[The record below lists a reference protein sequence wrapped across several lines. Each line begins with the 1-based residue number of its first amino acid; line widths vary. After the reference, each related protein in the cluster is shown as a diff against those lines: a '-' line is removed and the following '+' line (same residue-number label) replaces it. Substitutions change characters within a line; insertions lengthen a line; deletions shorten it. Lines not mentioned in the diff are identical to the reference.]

1 MEQPANNHHNED
13 VHVEDQIDLSSIVKR
28 LQAHVSEMQKHH
40 AEEIV
45 RADAVSAKKDNDKP
59 DSNKDYDEGKR
70 DRPLRESHFT

>member
-1 MEQPANNHHNED
+1 MAITRIGMNIVVMEQPANNHHNED

-45 RADAVSAKKDNDKP
+45 T
-59 DSNKDYDEGKR
+59 
-70 DRPLRESHFT
+70 LRCENAYLWEAHMPQQLEVNL